1 MFLNPYAYNIISKQ
15 KPDKFTVGFFIGVF
29 MLNYI
34 WAGML
39 LIGLIYGCINGT
51 ITQVNT
57 ALLDSAK
64 DAVTLCI
71 SMLGIMAFWTGLMAI
86 ARSSGIIARL
96 ERLLYPLLRI
106 LFPGVPQNHPAG
118 EYIISNLIAN
128 FLGLG
133 WAATPF
139 GLKAMKELSAINPEK
154 DKARASTDMCTF
166 LIINIAS
173 LQLIPVN
180 IIAYRSQYSSVNPTA
195 TLASGIIATFI
206 SVLSGIL
213 FSVVARKLTKQKTGA
228 V

>member
-1 MFLNPYAYNIISKQ
+1 
-15 KPDKFTVGFFIGVF
+15 
-29 MLNYI
+29 MLNLL

-57 ALLDSAK
+57 ALLESAK

-86 ARSSGIIARL
+86 ARSAGVISRL
-96 ERLLYPLLRI
+96 ERLLRPLLRL
-106 LFPGVPQNHPAG
+106 LFPGVPKDHPAG
-118 EYIISNLIAN
+118 EYIVSNLIAN

-139 GLKAMKELSAINPEK
+139 GLKAMKELSALNPEK
-154 DKARASTDMCTF
+154 DKTRASTDMCTF

-180 IIAYRSQYSSVNPTA
+180 IIAYRSQYGSVNPTA
-195 TLASGIIATFI
+195 TLASGIVATFI
-206 SVLSGIL
+206 SVLSGVL
-213 FSVVARKLTKQKTGA
+213 FSVIARKISTHKKGA